1 MAFTYNIA
9 LVEQPSGDFD
19 IVQDRRVL
27 ISDLDYFNAVAY
39 VERIRKPDEKVHVIY
54 LDKPIEEIT
63 DSLRVNRRQQRRV

>member
-9 LVEQPSGDFD
+9 LVEQESGLYD

-39 VERIRKPDEKVHVIY
+39 VERIRKPDEKVHV
-54 LDKPIEEIT
+54 LSKDGDTEDIT
-63 DSLRVNRRQQRRV
+63 NSLRVNRRQRRV